1 MTLFALA
8 STHGAPGVTATTIG
22 LAAAWTTTTGREVL
36 VVEADP
42 DGGVLASRFDELRAD
57 RTLAD
62 VAVDVRRA
70 FDLEA
75 VMASARRVWGGVPVV
90 VAPPSA
96 EQSHSALTAGGD
108 RLAAGLA
115 AAEDIDV
122 LVDLGRITARSPALH
137 LARRALTTIL
147 IARPT
152 FEAIAS
158 LTTRV
163 PELTAHGCEPSILLI
178 GDHPYRPE
186 DTERAVGVPLI
197 GVLPDEPRIASLF
210 VGGPGSERR
219 LRRSLLWRTLCDLA
233 SRLAVRVPPP
243 SDPATHLPGNGGDTT
258 PTGAADPTVADR
270 ADADV

>member
-8 STHGAPGVTATTIG
+8 STHGAPGVSATTMG
-22 LAAAWTTTTGREVL
+22 LAAAWKSSTGRDVL

-70 FDLEA
+70 FDIDA
-75 VMASARRVWGGVPVV
+75 VMPSARQVWGGVPVV

-96 EQSHSALTAGGD
+96 EQTHSALTAGGD
-108 RLAAGLA
+108 RLASGLA
-115 AAEDIDV
+115 AAENIDV
-122 LVDLGRITARSPALH
+122 LVDLGRLTARSPALH
-137 LARRALTTIL
+137 LARRAVTTVL
-147 IARPT
+147 VARPT
-152 FEAIAS
+152 FESVVS

-163 PELTAHGCEPSILLI
+163 PELAAHGCEPGLLLI
-178 GDHPYRPE
+178 GDQPYSPE
-186 DTERAVGVPLI
+186 EAERAVGVPLL

-210 VGGPGSERR
+210 VGGPGSERQ

-233 SRLAVRVPPP
+233 SRLVVRVPTP
-243 SDPATHLPGNGGDTT
+243 SEPASQLPDADGGAQLTS
-258 PTGAADPTVADR
+258 ADAPMVADR
-270 ADADV
+270 ADVDV